1 MKLKS
6 FFANTIE
13 EAIRLARRELGPDAI
28 LVNSKTTNVEARH
41 LGCYEVVVCGEA
53 QDAGSKE
60 QRHGSENGADN
71 SSARP
76 AGSPRAWATSL
87 PVDKLSQ
94 DVSELKYRME
104 KLALTLGR
112 AGKGMAS
119 IAFDPELTRV
129 FARLTDAELDT
140 ELAYDVIGRL
150 TSPIPEGALRAE
162 LARLVRVDAELG
174 SRDATSRIVALVG
187 PPGAGK
193 TSALVKVAVQYGLTA
208 RKRVQIL
215 TTDTFRIGAAEELR
229 RRPGIVV
236 IRGTGIVASRVLQRL
251 IDDRDQHG
259 AARRVGSRV
268 GGARRDPGP
277 AGVRAHR

>member
-28 LVNSKTTNVEARH
+28 LVNSKATNVEARH

-53 QDAGSKE
+53 QDAGSRE
-60 QRHGSENGADN
+60 QRQGSEKGQDN
-71 SSARP
+71 SSERP
-76 AGSPRAWATSL
+76 AGSSRAWATSL

-104 KLALTLGR
+104 KLALTLAR

-129 FARLTDAELDT
+129 FAQLTDAELDT
-140 ELAYDVIGRL
+140 EMAYDVIGRL
-150 TSPIPEGALRAE
+150 TSPIPEGALRME

-174 SRDATSRIVALVG
+174 SRDAPSRVVALVG
-187 PPGAGK
+187 PPGAG
-193 TSALVKVAVQYGLTA
+193 
-208 RKRVQIL
+208 
-215 TTDTFRIGAAEELR
+215 
-229 RRPGIVV
+229 
-236 IRGTGIVASRVLQRL
+236 
-251 IDDRDQHG
+251 
-259 AARRVGSRV
+259 
-268 GGARRDPGP
+268 
-277 AGVRAHR
+277 